1 VSLLLDGDCVPAALF
16 VEGGEKV
23 ERKLTPLVLV
33 PRGGMLLLLP
43 LVDDDVP
50 VPPGV
55 AAAAAVLLCS
65 VSREKHKHNK
75 QTQ

>member
-1 VSLLLDGDCVPAALF
+1 LDGDCVAAALF

-33 PRGGMLLLLP
+33 PRGGMLLLP

-55 AAAAAVLLCS
+55 AAAAVLLYI
-65 VSREKHKHNK
+65 VSRGK
-75 QTQ
+75 T